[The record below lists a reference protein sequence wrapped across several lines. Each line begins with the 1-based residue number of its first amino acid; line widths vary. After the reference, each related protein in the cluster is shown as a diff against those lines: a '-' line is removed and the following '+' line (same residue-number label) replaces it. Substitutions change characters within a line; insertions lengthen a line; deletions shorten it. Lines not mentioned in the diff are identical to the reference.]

1 MEKKLKISATG
12 LSLFVDCKLC
22 FWLKYNKKIQRPSFP
37 VASITMGMDRVIKE
51 YMNRYRGKQIPPWLK
66 GKVPGKLIEFLPK
79 TLTHEY
85 KGILLKGMLDECLVM
100 KNGMHAALD
109 HKTKGFEVKEVHH
122 SHQLQMDAY
131 TYLLQNNGHKTGDAA
146 FLVHYIPTFGELH
159 NGIPF
164 KLDIRKLKVDPER
177 IPKMLD
183 EIIKLLDGKKP
194 KASKECNYCK
204 YVEKRNQ

>member
-1 MEKKLKISATG
+1 MKQIKISATG
-12 LSLFVDCKLC
+12 LSLFLDCKLC
-22 FWLKYNKKIQRPSFP
+22 FWLKYNKGIKRPDTP
-37 VASITMGMDRVIKE
+37 VATIANGLDRVIKN
-51 YMNRYRGKQIPPWLK
+51 YMNKYRPNIPPWLK

-100 KNGMHAALD
+100 EDGIHAALD

-122 SHQLQMDAY
+122 AHQLQMDAY
-131 TYLLQNNGHKTGDAA
+131 TYLLEKNGHPTGNTA

-164 KLDIRKLKVDPER
+164 KLDIRKLKTNPER
-177 IPKMLD
+177 IPKLLD
-183 EIIKLLDGKKP
+183 EIIETLDGKMPAPAKD
-194 KASKECNYCK
+194 CNYCK
-204 YVEKRNQ
+204 FVSQRKS